1 MNVELILSAS
11 YFVNLVK
18 WLLLAGIRRMPKIQ
32 GWFHSGETIIRWLFL
47 ARCESTMDGSVD
59 CSAKTRSRLHTFQGV
74 GSSPA
79 RQTAFL
85 ADYDWWSPLLLSSI
99 SPVRISFFLHPPLN
113 LFILFTTILSF
124 VLTLSVSQ
132 SLVPRLHFLHLRH
145 CYPSS

>member
-1 MNVELILSAS
+1 MGVLI
-11 YFVNLVK
+11 VV
-18 WLLLAGIRRMPKIQ
+18 RRRGRDFTHFWVLDLPQPDK
-32 GWFHSGETIIRWLFL
+32 
-47 ARCESTMDGSVD
+47 
-59 CSAKTRSRLHTFQGV
+59 
-74 GSSPA
+74 
-79 RQTAFL
+79 TAFL

-124 VLTLSVSQ
+124 VLTLSDSQ